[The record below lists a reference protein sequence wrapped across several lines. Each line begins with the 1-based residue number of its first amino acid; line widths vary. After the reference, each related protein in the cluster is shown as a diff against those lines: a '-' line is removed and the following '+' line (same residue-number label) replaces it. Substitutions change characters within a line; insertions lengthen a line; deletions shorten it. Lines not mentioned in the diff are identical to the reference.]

1 VTTIDPLNRAL
12 VRKALNENGFHA
24 EREDQ
29 GDWLVSE
36 ATFVHGA
43 ALVLMQMP
51 GAYLAASSLPNVA
64 AALAAEGLTPA
75 TTASPAGI
83 PAFQAASLSEL
94 ARLLRR
100 IHQLMAS
107 LPDTPWAQFVA
118 RTRALPANTEAE
130 RVVVQ
135 RVGQDIFRQSL
146 LDYWNGACAVTGLD
160 QPEMLRASH
169 IKSWS
174 ACENSPEE
182 RLDVF
187 NGLLLSADIDT
198 AFDCGL
204 ITFNDEGE
212 VQLGSRL
219 SATASARLSSMR
231 IQNSSLMT
239 DKHRAYLKW
248 HRLNRFDRFN
258 PSE

>member
-1 VTTIDPLNRAL
+1 
-12 VRKALNENGFHA
+12 
-24 EREDQ
+24 
-29 GDWLVSE
+29 
-36 ATFVHGA
+36 
-43 ALVLMQMP
+43 M
-51 GAYLAASSLPNVA
+51 
-64 AALAAEGLTPA
+64 
-75 TTASPAGI
+75 
-83 PAFQAASLSEL
+83 PAFHAASLSEL
-94 ARLLRR
+94 TRLLRR

-118 RTRALPANTEAE
+118 RTSALPAKTEAE
-130 RVVVQ
+130 RLVVQ

-187 NGLLLSADIDT
+187 NGLLLSADIDA

-204 ITFNDEGE
+204 ITFTDQGE
-212 VQLGSRL
+212 VAHGHRL
-219 SATASARLSSMR
+219 STTAAARLSGMR
-231 IQNSSLMT
+231 VQNTALMT

-248 HRLNRFDRFN
+248 HRLNRFDRVN